1 MFKSLRQSQLISP
14 WGIGQIVNFPGD
26 ESLMVAGLD
35 AWERVYNSA
44 QDKNEFI
51 IHEARLEKRLRVSHF
66 RLPPDYREKGGGV
79 INTYLKIPFIRF
91 PKWHYCYFCGSM
103 ERLTIYQRDKQRC
116 KGPEYSK
123 GRSCFSKPEY
133 KRQYMMPLR
142 FIAICPDGHI
152 EDFPYMEWV
161 HYKKPFS
168 LECSLRYLV
177 GRASG
182 ALASI
187 KIECT
192 CGESRTLKGSF
203 NSGALDPIKKCS
215 GERPWLGEVGELA
228 KGCGNELR
236 VVQRGAANVYFPDIR
251 SSIYLSNWDDSEDS
265 KINEV
270 LEKNWNLLSALKDG
284 ALIEERFEMVAEQT
298 NVDPKRL
305 FEAGLKRFNQELDE
319 EESEDD
325 SEEAYRK
332 SEYDELAKKEDKDS
346 DDFLIKH
353 RKVKEYG
360 SLFEKYFNSVSLVE
374 KLRETRALVG
384 FSRILPEDGKSLRE
398 KRSELAISNTVNWLP
413 AIIVRGEG
421 VFLEFNNDLLEAWEQ
436 KKEVKDRAEV
446 LINNYNQA
454 RVAYDLPERKLNARF
469 ILLHTFAHLMIN
481 QLSLKCG
488 YGSSSLR
495 ERIYCDTEDVEKMNG
510 ILLYT
515 AAGDSEGSLGGLIKQ
530 GRPGNLE
537 RLFLSALHEAEW
549 CSSDPVCIQSFGQ
562 GPGSCNL
569 AACHNCA
576 LLPETSCEEGNRLL
590 DRGLLIG
597 IMDNPDLGFFKD
609 YL

>member
-1 MFKSLRQSQLISP
+1 MLKSLRQSQLISP

-35 AWERVYNSA
+35 AWEKTYNQA

-51 IHEARLEKRLRVSHF
+51 IHEARLEQRLKVSHF
-66 RLPPDYREKGGGV
+66 RFPPDYRESGSGV
-79 INTYLKIPFIRF
+79 TTNVNLKIPFVRF
-91 PKWHYCYFCGSM
+91 PRWHYCYYCGSM
-103 ERLTIYQRDKQRC
+103 EKLTIYQRDKQRC
-116 KGPEYSK
+116 RGPEYSK
-123 GRSCFSKPEY
+123 GRTCFTKQDY
-133 KRQYMMPLR
+133 RRQYIMPLR
-142 FIAICPDGHI
+142 FIAICEEGHI
-152 EDFPYMEWV
+152 EDFPFMEWV
-161 HYKKPFS
+161 HFKTPPTPS
-168 LECSLRYLV
+168 CSLRYLV
-177 GRASG
+177 GRAPG

-187 KIECT
+187 KIDCT
-192 CGESRTLKGSF
+192 CGKARTLKGSF
-203 NSGALDPIKKCS
+203 NKDALSSIKKCS

-228 KGCGNELR
+228 KGCGNELK

-251 SSIYLSNWDDSEDS
+251 SSIYLSNWDDTEEV

-284 ALIEERFEMVAEQT
+284 ELIEERFKMVAEQK

-305 FEAGLKRFNQELDE
+305 YEAGLKRFNQESSLDE
-319 EESEDD
+319 ADDD

-332 SEYDELAKKEDKDS
+332 SEYDELIKKEHKDS
-346 DDFLIKH
+346 EDFLIKH
-353 RKVKEYG
+353 KNTTEYG

-384 FSRILPEDGKSLRE
+384 FSRIFPEDGKNLKE
-398 KRSELAISNTVNWLP
+398 KRSQLAVRNTLNWLP

-421 VFLEFNNDLLEAWEQ
+421 VFLEFNNDLLGIWE
-436 KKEVKDRAEV
+436 KNKEVKNRSEI
-446 LINNYNQA
+446 LINNYNLA
-454 RVAYDLPERKLNARF
+454 RVAYELPERKLNAKF
-469 ILLHTFAHLMIN
+469 VLLHTFAHIMIN

-495 ERIYCDTEDVEKMNG
+495 ERIYCDTESGEKMNG

-530 GRPGNLE
+530 GKSGNLE
-537 RLFLSALHEAEW
+537 KLFMSALHEAEW
-549 CSSDPVCIQSFGQ
+549 CSSDPVCIQSSGQ

-597 IMDNPDLGFFKD
+597 TIDIPDLSFFKE
-609 YL
+609 Y